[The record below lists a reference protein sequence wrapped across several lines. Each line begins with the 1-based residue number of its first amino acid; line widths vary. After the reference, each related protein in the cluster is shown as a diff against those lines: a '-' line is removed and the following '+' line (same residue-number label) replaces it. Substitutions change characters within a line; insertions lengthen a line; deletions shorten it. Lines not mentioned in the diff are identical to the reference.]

1 MAHAI
6 TIAAASAGLNQFVNK
21 NSAKI
26 HSLMRQELEF
36 ERELP
41 FVQADYAYTGVE
53 TTVGSVLQPYQS
65 QFTPNNA
72 ETFDGITSI
81 LRPIKVDLQFDD
93 EQLQKFYS
101 KWAAN
106 WFDPDPEGK
115 RMTYAQ
121 YMIQNHIM
129 PLIIED
135 LNKASWAGA
144 YSAPTPGT
152 AGAVLDSVDG
162 FKTQIATHITD
173 SRLTPI
179 NTGVI
184 STMDVA
190 TVRAFV
196 AGIPEPYRYRKGKI
210 FMSKTHAQSYSDDYK
225 STYAGNSA
233 VISGESV
240 QGLRLRVD
248 DFNKEIVGVTA
259 MEGSDRIVCVF
270 DAQESMIVGT
280 RTGYP
285 QYFNFRFEPVDRNL
299 KCFAEIYRFYN
310 FETTKHC
317 FVNEQV

>member
-53 TTVGSVLQPYQS
+53 VTAGSVLQPYQS

-93 EQLQKFYS
+93 EQMQKFYS

-121 YMIQNHIM
+121 YVIQNHIM
-129 PLIIED
+129 PLVLED
-135 LNKASWAGA
+135 LNKASWNGS

-162 FKTQIATHITD
+162 FATQIATHITD
-173 SRLTPI
+173 GRFTPI
-179 NTGVI
+179 NTGV
-184 STMDVA
+184 TPTYNVA
-190 TVRAFV
+190 TVRTWCNS
-196 AGIPEPYRYRKGKI
+196 IPEPYRYRRGKI
-210 FMSKTHAQSYSDDYK
+210 FMSKSHAQVYSDNYK

-233 VISGESV
+233 VINDQAV

-248 DFNKEIVGVTA
+248 DYNKEIVGVTA
-259 MEGSDRIVCVF
+259 MEGSDRIICVF
-270 DAQESMIVGT
+270 DNHESMIVGT

-285 QYFNFRFEPVDRNL
+285 QYFNFRFETVDRNL

-310 FETTKHC
+310 FETTQHC
-317 FVNEQV
+317 FVNEQA